1 MIFPGLERIF
11 LFLDKMQKAQIL
23 NEKTAKLDQ
32 LKFKTAWKYMSK
44 NKVKNQVID
53 WKKISVP
60 QIMNKGLASRRIRK
74 FLEIS
79 KRQVATVL
87 EWAKDKNKHFL
98 RRDWPT
104 N

>member
-1 MIFPGLERIF
+1 
-11 LFLDKMQKAQIL
+11 
-23 NEKTAKLDQ
+23 
-32 LKFKTAWKYMSK
+32 MSK
-44 NKVKNQVID
+44 KKVKNQVID

-87 EWAKDKNKHFL
+87 E
-98 RRDWPT
+98 
-104 N
+104 